1 MGGRAAWLSNWQIK
15 KERETEQEGI
25 SFFHCHTQS
34 NKYSSFCSPKEP
46 LLLSLLHAIK
56 PLTDPQMISQQTK
69 SSQDAVPAVLITTRL
84 RGGVKKDMGYLGRE
98 GKREE
103 GGVCSS
109 SIVPLTDS
117 PGGLK
122 GAPVKRYPSSY
133 QMAKPERKKEGSRWM
148 NCGATARA
156 NLVTRKRAEERNGQ
170 MPTAGFSEGGSGNR
184 VNEERALASRS
195 LLPSS
200 QIGQETIRA
209 AVFLLALNE
218 ANETKKDD

>member
-1 MGGRAAWLSNWQIK
+1 
-15 KERETEQEGI
+15 
-25 SFFHCHTQS
+25 
-34 NKYSSFCSPKEP
+34 
-46 LLLSLLHAIK
+46 
-56 PLTDPQMISQQTK
+56 
-69 SSQDAVPAVLITTRL
+69 
-84 RGGVKKDMGYLGRE
+84 
-98 GKREE
+98 
-103 GGVCSS
+103 
-109 SIVPLTDS
+109 
-117 PGGLK
+117 
-122 GAPVKRYPSSY
+122 
-133 QMAKPERKKEGSRWM
+133 M

-200 QIGQETIRA
+200 QIGKETIRA